1 MGVVPVTG
9 ARERERNDAMTA
21 EKDDRTATGDRTPMD
36 DKALHD
42 RIEELQA
49 EIIGLRVELART
61 RIEQWAGRLDDLE
74 LQYHL
79 GRMEADERLAAALA
93 DVRHRIAQA
102 RRRAEARGE
111 AAEEAVEAV
120 TSGLERAF
128 ADLRQAMVQARD
140 AVTH

>member
-1 MGVVPVTG
+1 
-9 ARERERNDAMTA
+9 MTA
-21 EKDDRTATGDRTPMD
+21 DKDDRTRKGDSTAKGADAPTDERE
-36 DKALHD
+36 LRE
-42 RIEELQA
+42 RIDQLQA
-49 EIIGLRVELART
+49 EIIGLRVELAHT

-93 DVRHRIAQA
+93 DVRHRIARA
-102 RRRAEARGE
+102 RQRAEARSE
-111 AAEEAVEAV
+111 AAGEAVEAV
-120 TSGLERAF
+120 TGGLERAF